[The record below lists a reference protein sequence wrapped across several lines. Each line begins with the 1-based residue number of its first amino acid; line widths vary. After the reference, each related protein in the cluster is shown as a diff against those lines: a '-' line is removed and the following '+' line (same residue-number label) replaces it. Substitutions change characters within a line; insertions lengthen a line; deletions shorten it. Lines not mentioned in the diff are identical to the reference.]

1 MGVSPSRRPV
11 PATAATSTAAG
22 RRRRAAADAGGT
34 GAGAGEGEGEGAP
47 RAAETPTDA
56 QIHARLFD
64 ALLDQRLAPGTR
76 LREDELGQVFGVS
89 RTRVRQVLIR
99 LASEQLVTLVP
110 NAGARVTEP
119 TPQDAREVF
128 DARRLLEP
136 TLLERFAARATD
148 ADLRALQA
156 WIVDEERA
164 RAAGDRHEAIRMA
177 GGFHLH
183 IADHAGSETLARML
197 RVLVSRTSLVLLRFG
212 PQDLREPALNGPG
225 RAAAL
230 AGPAA
235 DRAGPTA
242 GSTAGPTAGPTAGC
256 DCHEHRTVLAALR
269 LRDAAAACRAMLQHL
284 ARLESQLD
292 FAPAGRPAPRLAELL
307 GR

>member
-34 GAGAGEGEGEGAP
+34 GAGAGEGEGEGEGEGAQ

-212 PQDLREPALNGPG
+212 PQDLREPAASGAG
-225 RAAAL
+225 RAAAG
-230 AGPAA
+230 AGLPA
-235 DRAGPTA
+235 DRAGPA
-242 GSTAGPTAGPTAGC
+242 AGC

-269 LRDAAAACRAMLQHL
+269 LRDAAAAGQAMLQHL